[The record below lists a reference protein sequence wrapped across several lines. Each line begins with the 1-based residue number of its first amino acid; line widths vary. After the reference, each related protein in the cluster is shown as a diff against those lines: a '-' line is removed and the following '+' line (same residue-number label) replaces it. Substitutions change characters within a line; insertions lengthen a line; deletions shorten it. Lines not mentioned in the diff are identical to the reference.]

1 PRLGAAAD
9 KNDEPPN
16 NAFNDPEHL
25 IGHLVSGP
33 SVKVLNQ
40 TIVNQF
46 GTIVLD
52 VVRPDILL
60 VPTLKTVTPP
70 PPPPLTTPAVDHF
83 QCYKVRPSK
92 GAPNFTRRPV
102 KVQDQFE
109 TTTVTPLNPIRRCA
123 PANKK
128 DEDPSAPDHP
138 FHLLCYKTK
147 SAPFPNM
154 LAYPNSQF
162 GPASPLLIHRR

>member
-1 PRLGAAAD
+1 GVRGEAQSGPHTDPVASPHRLCAPAA

-33 SVKVLNQ
+33 AVKVAHQ
-40 TIVNQF
+40 TLVNQF

-92 GAPNFTRRPV
+92 GAPNFTRMTV
-102 KVQDQFE
+102 KVHDQFE
-109 TTTVTPLNPIRRCA
+109 TTTVTLLKPIRLCA
-123 PANKK
+123 P
-128 DEDPSAPDHP
+128 P
-138 FHLLCYKTK
+138 
-147 SAPFPNM
+147 
-154 LAYPNSQF
+154 
-162 GPASPLLIHRR
+162 